1 MSLHLCFK
9 KIGIVGYGV
18 EMSKRDRRALWVS
31 IPALV
36 AVLLVVPV
44 GSAAMSQTVIP
55 AASYLDWNKTGNRLA
70 IGYQGGR
77 VEVWDT
83 ELNTSIFEL
92 PAPQPDLLT
101 DLQWSPVDDAVL
113 AVARGTPPGGWMSV
127 LVINVQTGTTILT
140 LDGYPFVT
148 SVAWSPDGQL
158 LAAGIS
164 PETTETASTR
174 HELRIWDAT
183 TGALLHELLPPNAT
197 GIVDVTWNPNG
208 NVIAG
213 GTHLGPVLW
222 HYPPPPDSAPLQLS
236 NYLIDTLAWD
246 RSGTRLATYSWEDNR
261 TLQIWDTSDATP
273 IVSASDSFSE
283 VTDLDWTM
291 SDNRSLLAIAE
302 RSNGVTILDG
312 LTNTV
317 EGSAPYEGKLRA
329 VAWSPDGSQLAFGGR
344 PTDPLDSP
352 VMIVDSAAIMTPPT
366 LLPVPTPA
374 DS

>member
-1 MSLHLCFK
+1 MLQEERTYLDR
-9 KIGIVGYGV
+9 YGV
-18 EMSKRDRRALWVS
+18 EMRKRNRRALWVS
-31 IPALV
+31 ILALIM
-36 AVLLVVPV
+36 VLLAVPDV
-44 GSAAMSQTVIP
+44 SAAMSQTVVL
-55 AASYLDWNKTGNRLA
+55 AAKYLDWNKMGNRLA

-92 PAPQPDLLT
+92 PAPQPYFFS
-101 DLQWSPVDDAVL
+101 DLQWSPIDDAIL
-113 AVARGTPPGGWMSV
+113 AVARGTPPDGWMSV
-127 LVINVQTGTTILT
+127 LVINVETGNTLLT

-148 SVAWSPDGQL
+148 SIAWSPDGQL

-183 TGALLHELLPPNAT
+183 TGALLHELLAPNAT

-208 NVIAG
+208 SVIAG

-222 HYPPPPDSAPLQLS
+222 NYPPPPGSTPLQLA
-236 NYLIDTLAWD
+236 NYQVNTLAWD
-246 RSGTRLATYSWEDNR
+246 PSGTRLATYSFEDNR
-261 TLQIWDTSDATP
+261 TFKIWDTSGATP
-273 IVSASDSFSE
+273 VIVASGHFSD

-344 PTDPLDSP
+344 PTDPLGSR